1 MNKIKCLQY
10 YFDSKTYTDQQIEE
24 KIEETKK
31 EFPKSRIDVGIK
43 LNEFGVYIVTLYVE
57 NKETYLSKV
66 MSKYRTK
73 KVKLLKEGSIE
84 KKKQSRLQKYYS
96 NSQGKN
102 KNYHP
107 VELKDYNEPRKYGDW
122 QQAKKYKKY
131 INKI

>member
-1 MNKIKCLQY
+1 MNKIKRLQY

-31 EFPKSRIDVGIK
+31 EFPKRRVDVGIK
-43 LNEFGVYIVTLYVE
+43 LNEFGVYIVTFYVE
-57 NKETYLSKV
+57 DKETYLTKI

-73 KVKLLKEGSIE
+73 KVKLLKEGNIE

-96 NSQGKN
+96 NPQGYN

-107 VELKDYNEPRKYGDW
+107 VELKDHDEPKKYGDW

>member
-1 MNKIKCLQY
+1 MNKIKRLQY

-31 EFPKSRIDVGIK
+31 EFPKRRVDVRIK
-43 LNEFGVYIVTLYVE
+43 LNEFGVYIVTFYVE
-57 NKETYLSKV
+57 DKETYLTKI

-73 KVKLLKEGSIE
+73 KVKLLKEGNIE

-96 NSQGKN
+96 NPQGYN

-107 VELKDYNEPRKYGDW
+107 VELKNYDEPRKYGDW

>member
-1 MNKIKCLQY
+1 MNKIKRLQY

-31 EFPKSRIDVGIK
+31 EFPKRRVDVRIK
-43 LNEFGVYIVTLYVE
+43 LNEFGVYIVTFYVE
-57 NKETYLSKV
+57 DKETYLTKI

-73 KVKLLKEGSIE
+73 KVKLSKKGNIE

-96 NSQGKN
+96 NPQGYN

-107 VELKDYNEPRKYGDW
+107 VELKNYDEPKKYGDW

>member
-1 MNKIKCLQY
+1 MNKIKRLQY

>member
-1 MNKIKCLQY
+1 MNKIKRLQY

-31 EFPKSRIDVGIK
+31 EFPKRRVDVRIK
-43 LNEFGVYIVTLYVE
+43 LNEFGVYIVTFYVE
-57 NKETYLSKV
+57 DKETYLTKI

-73 KVKLLKEGSIE
+73 KVKLLKEANIE

-96 NSQGKN
+96 NPQGYN

-107 VELKDYNEPRKYGDW
+107 VELKNYDEPRKYGDW

>member
-1 MNKIKCLQY
+1 MNKIKRLQY

-31 EFPKSRIDVGIK
+31 EFPKRRVDVRIK
-43 LNEFGVYIVTLYVE
+43 LNEFGVYIVTFYVE
-57 NKETYLSKV
+57 DKETYLTKI

-73 KVKLLKEGSIE
+73 KVKLLKEGNIE

-96 NSQGKN
+96 NTQGYN

-107 VELKDYNEPRKYGDW
+107 VELKNYDEPRKYGDW